1 MAIQPPSTTTQPV
14 GANTRFELRT
24 YSFIDQLQP
33 QLAQFIAK
41 DNRVY
46 DPSEYDAA
54 LMLELAPAMEIHRMI
69 DLALKSTKVRL
80 GSVVT
85 ERHFGMMQIQHA
97 DQGEVIEAGEAVLRQ
112 TGLTK
117 FDRAKVEI
125 ATNMI
130 IRGIEQDHAIYF
142 TGTSRGYMVLAEESV
157 FVLEISPAAYLIV
170 ACNEALKAADVK
182 LISVRPFGATGRLVL
197 SGRESEIDSA
207 AEAALAIL
215 DKLNAELAAGPG
227 TSKEHDESK
236 YSR

>member
-1 MAIQPPSTTTQPV
+1 M
-14 GANTRFELRT
+14 RT
-24 YSFIDQLQP
+24 YVFVDQLQP

-46 DPSEYDAA
+46 DPAEYDAA
-54 LMLELAPAMEIHRMI
+54 LMVELAPAMEIHRMI
-69 DLALKSTKVRL
+69 DLALKATKVRL

-117 FDRAKVEI
+117 YDRARITI

-142 TGTSRGYMVLAEESV
+142 TGTSKGYMVLANESV
-157 FVLEISPAAYLIV
+157 FILEITPAAYLLI
-170 ACNEALKAADVK
+170 AANEALKAADIK
-182 LISVRPFGATGRLVL
+182 LISIRPFGATGRLVM
-197 SGRESEIDSA
+197 SGPESEIDSA

-215 DKLNAELAAGPG
+215 DRLNRELDEGPLSG
-227 TSKEHDESK
+227 ATHDDSK
-236 YSR
+236 YAR